1 MAYFLGAT
9 VDVHV
14 DEVCRLVAWC
24 HCCAMLSQQKLLCTS
39 GSQAVPECSCCK
51 PKGFKNKS
59 LEVCTHV
66 TSASR
71 VSESFCQ
78 QPGGLD
84 CDGAS
89 RGLPWRQQAML
100 EKLQDLQGLKGETAA
115 GDKSQTEQFL
125 LACLVLYSPRASF
138 SSPALPCHL
147 CATAQ
152 NLRAR
157 WLKAPTTSIL
167 VHQRPTHMTTDKD
180 LKHLQGRQ
188 PAMLSAL
195 DTWLGCC
202 YRRFG

>member
-1 MAYFLGAT
+1 MRSAGWSHGAI
-9 VDVHV
+9 VVPCFHNRSY
-14 DEVCRLVAWC
+14 CAQVA
-24 HCCAMLSQQKLLCTS
+24 A
-39 GSQAVPECSCCK
+39 K
-51 PKGFKNKS
+51 PYQSAPVAS
-59 LEVCTHV
+59 LRASRT

-100 EKLQDLQGLKGETAA
+100 ENLQDLQGLKGETAA